1 MEPGPGAL
9 LRSFGAIGNLVE
21 AELLRNS
28 CQGGKGTEAGVTEPG
43 AGRRDR
49 RDGCKAEEGGGGG
62 RHRAG
67 REVALRVK
75 CSLGPSEGRPPGSGL

>member
-28 CQGGKGTEAGVTEPG
+28 CQGGEGTEAGVTEPG
-43 AGRRDR
+43 AGRDR
-49 RDGCKAEEGGGGG
+49 RDGHKAEEGGGGG
-62 RHRAG
+62 RGRAG

-75 CSLGPSEGRPPGSGL
+75 CSLGPSEGRPSGSGL